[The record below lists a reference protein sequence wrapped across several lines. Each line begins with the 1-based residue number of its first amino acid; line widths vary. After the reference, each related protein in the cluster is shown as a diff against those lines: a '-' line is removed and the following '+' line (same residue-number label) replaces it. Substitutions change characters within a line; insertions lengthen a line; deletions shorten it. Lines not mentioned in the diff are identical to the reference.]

1 MKPASLE
8 DAVSL
13 MGDDVGFPGG
23 ASLEDVQCLHWISIS
38 GNQLVVGSLVPW
50 GRLRDSAL
58 VKDVSPR
65 LWDASLSFDANWA
78 VGESLIKCPP
88 DGPTEIP
95 IALGARIELISS
107 ASHREIDLSSPPQ
120 IAPGELLVSVRF
132 PLP

>member
-23 ASLEDVQCLHWISIS
+23 ASLEDVRCLHWISIG
-38 GNQLVVGSLVPW
+38 GNQLIVGSLVPW
-50 GRLRDSAL
+50 GRLRNSAL
-58 VKDVSPR
+58 VKDVLSR
-65 LWDASLSFDANWA
+65 LWDASLSFDENWA
-78 VGESLIKCPP
+78 VGESLIKFPP
-88 DGPTEIP
+88 GDPTEIS

-107 ASHREIDLSSPPQ
+107 TSHREIDLSSPPQ
-120 IAPGELLVSVRF
+120 IYPGELLVSVRF